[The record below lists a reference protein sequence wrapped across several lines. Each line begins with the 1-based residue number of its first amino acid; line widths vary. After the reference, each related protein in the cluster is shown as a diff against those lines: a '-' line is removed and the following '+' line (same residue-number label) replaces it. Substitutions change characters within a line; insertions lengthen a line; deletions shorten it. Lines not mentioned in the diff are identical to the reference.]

1 MSRILLVRSKPGK
14 QRGLG
19 LKSRVFPA
27 HLFVRLFS
35 ACHVSDGTDS
45 RKTRP
50 NHFRSGQDTSD
61 QLLPPVDFTN
71 FSCTRASLFRR
82 LDRRYALA
90 DAENGSPY
98 GDRAVHAADSRSVLR
113 LDAIYDPLRPVGLGI
128 GGALHPHR
136 PEARRTSDTPVVHRV
151 ESPPSQVGRF
161 GFAAPKTASSTASVK
176 TMRHSRSGM
185 PSIAARSRPR
195 CRPSSCAFGEGERVF
210 RQPGSPVGHTP

>member
-1 MSRILLVRSKPGK
+1 MTAPGKGYDRERPRTPSVVSRILLVRSKPGK

-27 HLFVRLFS
+27 HLFIRLFS

-50 NHFRSGQDTSD
+50 NRFRSGQDTSD

-161 GFAAPKTASSTASVK
+161 GVRCTEDRFFHIVREDDAASTIRDAFHRSSIEASLPAVL
-176 TMRHSRSGM
+176 
-185 PSIAARSRPR
+185 
-195 CRPSSCAFGEGERVF
+195 
-210 RQPGSPVGHTP
+210 

>member
-1 MSRILLVRSKPGK
+1 MTAPGKGYDRERPRTPSVVSRILLVRSKPGK

-27 HLFVRLFS
+27 HLFVRLSS

-50 NHFRSGQDTSD
+50 NRFRSGQDTSD

-71 FSCTRASLFRR
+71 FSCTRASLFRG

-90 DAENGSPY
+90 DAENGSPC

-113 LDAIYDPLRPVGLGI
+113 LDAIYDPLRPVGPGI

-161 GFAAPKTASSTASVK
+161 EDSVHRDRFFHIVREDDAAFTIRDAFHRSSIEASLPAVL
-176 TMRHSRSGM
+176 
-185 PSIAARSRPR
+185 
-195 CRPSSCAFGEGERVF
+195 
-210 RQPGSPVGHTP
+210 